1 MQNKKQTY
9 STVKDMK
16 SLPILT
22 TMLTR
27 IRQQLNLTSRDE
39 SVEAQINKEKN
50 VRNFKAIIQS
60 LFKKNNLS
68 PLIAIPPLLKKA

>member
-50 VRNFKAIIQS
+50 NQFERVF
-60 LFKKNNLS
+60 NL
-68 PLIAIPPLLKKA
+68 LLLKILYLQQLYNKVS

>member
-50 VRNFKAIIQS
+50 VRNFKVIIQS
-60 LFKKNNLS
+60 LFKKNHLS